1 MNRRRFISNL
11 SYLGGALY
19 FSPALI
25 GQSLPAK
32 KLKVLVLGG
41 TNFLGPAIVN
51 SLLNEGHEVALFNRG
66 ITKPYLFP
74 DLKKYR
80 GDRENG
86 SSGYSELVSD
96 GTNWDTVIDVWPE
109 NPSLVEGAI
118 QAIGQRARHYMFVS
132 SIAVYNNYTK
142 VGIDETSPIRPAVN
156 YEAGNYNANKVLCEA
171 VVKKH
176 FPKNHTIVRPGSIVG
191 HGDPGP
197 FGTDILRRIMD
208 RKQIMAP
215 DSNDPVQ
222 FIDANDIGDFLVHC
236 ASSNVVGTF
245 NLVGPRKTL
254 GYKDWLSQCVEALNS
269 EVEIIWMDAD
279 FLVNEMKVEP
289 FMQIPFWIPLATD
302 PEPGFYQINSEKAF
316 EAGLRI
322 SDFKE
327 TVKRSY
333 QSYRDKKY
341 IPEPES
347 EAAFGVSEAKEDE
360 VIASWSKRK

>member
-11 SYLGGALY
+11 SYLGGALC
-19 FSPALI
+19 FSPALL
-25 GQSLPAK
+25 GQGKPAK

-41 TNFLGPAIVN
+41 TNFLGPAIVK
-51 SLLNEGHEVALFNRG
+51 SLVQAGHEVVLFNRG
-66 ITKPYLFP
+66 ITKPFLFP
-74 DLKKYR
+74 DLKKIR

-86 SSGYSELVSD
+86 RPGYSELLSE
-96 GTNWDTVIDVWPE
+96 GTTWDTVIDVWPE
-109 NPSLVEGAI
+109 NPAMVEDAI
-118 QAIGQRARHYMFVS
+118 QSIGQRTRHYMFVS
-132 SIAVYNNYTK
+132 SIAVYNNYSK
-142 VGIDETSPIRPAVN
+142 IGIDESSPIRMAVN

-176 FPKNHTIVRPGSIVG
+176 FPRNHTIVRPGAIVG

-215 DSNDPVQ
+215 NSNDPVQ
-222 FIDANDIGDFLVHC
+222 FIDANDIGDFLVLS
-236 ASSNVVGTF
+236 AKSSIVGTF
-245 NLVGPRKTL
+245 NLVGPRTPM
-254 GYKDWLSQCVEALNS
+254 GYKDWLSQCAKALDS
-269 EVEIIWMDAD
+269 KVEIIWMDPD

-302 PEPGFYQINSEKAF
+302 TEPGFYQINAEKAF
-316 EAGLRI
+316 DAGLSI

-333 QSYRDKKY
+333 QSYIDKKY

-360 VIASWSKRK
+360 VIASWSKRD